1 MKFMFQISRRTG
13 NEHRLEVVIIPI
25 IALLRMREIISSL

>member
-13 NEHRLEVVIIPI
+13 NEYRLEVVIIPI
-25 IALLRMREIISSL
+25 IALLRMRDI